1 MICQPYVIFT
11 FLFLFPYLHET
22 HIQIED
28 YDIKPENFVEDLYL
42 LASDTNLVHELA
54 VRFDKAC
61 EGNYYQKAIYHPIII
76 TLIECPALPRNIPYK
91 TIWKSIKVNNED
103 QFRAS

>member
-1 MICQPYVIFT
+1 MFEQLDEVCAELSKSKDEENKKIMRCVIKALISHPYVIFT

-42 LASDTNLVHELA
+42 LANDTNLVHELA
-54 VRFDKAC
+54 VRFDKA
-61 EGNYYQKAIYHPIII
+61 
-76 TLIECPALPRNIPYK
+76 
-91 TIWKSIKVNNED
+91 
-103 QFRAS
+103 